1 MKIIQRQD
9 WDSKLFGYEVGK
21 VDFDCGYD
29 HDQFIKEAL
38 QFRLV
43 YIYSKNHIQQKQFK
57 LVDEK
62 VLFSQSLNN
71 NITEWPPKISLK
83 SFKPDVDSSFELKEL
98 ALQSGVFSR
107 FYIDKH
113 FNNNEYNKLYSV
125 WIERSILRE
134 IAFDI
139 VIAKESNILGFVTLN
154 GVSRELA
161 SIGLLSVLIE
171 ARGRGIGKAL
181 VNEAI
186 LRARLKGFSKI
197 QVATQKSNIPAMALY
212 GSLNFELKECINIYH
227 YWNI

>member
-1 MKIIQRQD
+1 MKIIERQD

-29 HDQFIKEAL
+29 HDQFIKEAK

-43 YIYSKNHIQQKQFK
+43 YIFSKNHIEQKQFE

-62 VLFSQSLNN
+62 VLFSQSLNK
-71 NITEWPPKISLK
+71 NIIDWPKINLK

-98 ALQSGVFSR
+98 ALQSGIFSR
-107 FYIDKH
+107 FYTDRNFI
-113 FNNNEYNKLYSV
+113 NEEYNKLYSI

-139 VIAKESNILGFVTLN
+139 VIAKESDILGFVTLN
-154 GVSRELA
+154 RVSRELA
-161 SIGLLSVLIE
+161 SIGLLAVSIE
-171 ARGRGIGKAL
+171 ARGQGIGKAL
-181 VNEAI
+181 VNEAM
-186 LRARLKGFSKI
+186 LRAKSRGFSEI
-197 QVATQKSNIPAMALY
+197 QVATQKSNTPAMTLY
-212 GSLNFELKECINIYH
+212 GSLNFELKESINIYH